1 MRGLVLSGANN
12 LFQVECEDGF
22 IRQCTIKGKVL
33 EQDIRYHNPLAP
45 GDFVEVEID
54 EHDLNEAQ
62 VLEMLPRKNFFARL
76 NEKTL
81 TPQILAANID
91 LLLCITTPDEPP
103 FRPIFV
109 DRVLVQAAWQN
120 IPVLIVLNKIDLKLS
135 KKKQVLVDAHLAEW
149 QRLKYQ
155 LVKTSASTGEG
166 LQELVKMIN
175 GKTICIAGQSGVG
188 KSSLLNAIDSG
199 LSLATGKVSE
209 KYNKGSHTTTRGSFY
224 KINKKFGNKNL
235 QLNIIDTPGIKNFS
249 LYGIERDEIALYF
262 PEMAE
267 AVGKCKFGLSC
278 SHTVDAGC
286 EIVRLL
292 DEGKISDLR
301 YKSWLNMTE

>member
-1 MRGLVLSGANN
+1 MQGLVLSGANN
-12 LFQVECEDGF
+12 LFQVECEDGI
-22 IRQCTIKGKVL
+22 IRQCTIKGKIL

-45 GDFVEVEID
+45 GDFVEVEAD
-54 EHDLNEAQ
+54 EHDLTEAQ

-76 NEKTL
+76 NEKTFS
-81 TPQILAANID
+81 PQILAANID

-109 DRVLVQAAWQN
+109 DRVLVQAAWQK

-135 KKKQVLVDAHLAEW
+135 KKTQDFVDAYVTEW
-149 QRLKYQ
+149 QRLKYAIIE
-155 LVKTSASTGEG
+155 TSASTGKG
-166 LQELVKMIN
+166 LHEIAKIIN
-175 GKTICIAGQSGVG
+175 GKTICITGQSGVG

-224 KINKKFGNKNL
+224 KINKKFDSKNL
-235 QLNIIDTPGIKNFS
+235 QVNIIDTPGIKNFS
-249 LYGIERDEIALYF
+249 LYGIEREDIALYF

-267 AVGKCKFGLSC
+267 AIGKCKFGLSC
-278 SHTVDAGC
+278 SHTVDDGC

-292 DEGKISDLR
+292 NEGKISELR
-301 YKSWLNMTE
+301 YKSWLNMIE